1 MTASDQ
7 IGAFAG
13 QTEPSSHDHWQE
25 LQTVAGERRGH
36 RCYILC
42 MRVVCL
48 WHRIIWAK
56 DRTRAEARRVR
67 RISFNDTQYTCS
79 FKLPMLVNWWSIS
92 LKQRKSLWLM
102 PGIAWRFRSDI
113 ELILFQKKLMPFCG
127 LLHYLATTQG
137 LGEVGIFDHTIT
149 PKMHAAEPWFGFYG
163 WFLQIMFSPFNQS
176 EFNNF
181 SHVAQYLR
189 YAFNMDPGKE
199 TWLFI

>member
-1 MTASDQ
+1 
-7 IGAFAG
+7 
-13 QTEPSSHDHWQE
+13 
-25 LQTVAGERRGH
+25 
-36 RCYILC
+36 
-42 MRVVCL
+42 
-48 WHRIIWAK
+48 
-56 DRTRAEARRVR
+56 
-67 RISFNDTQYTCS
+67 
-79 FKLPMLVNWWSIS
+79 
-92 LKQRKSLWLM
+92 M
-102 PGIAWRFRSDI
+102 PGLAWRFRSDI

-149 PKMHAAEPWFGFYG
+149 PKMHAAEPWIGFYG

-199 TWLFI
+199 T